1 MHCNMHY
8 MHCKMNIN
16 LTCVKTITNDPIR
29 NANERIVMQVNTEF
43 PTIYGVEK
51 NGKTK
56 VWSARVYC
64 DELNGFA
71 TAEIEYGQMDG
82 KSQVTAVNYTEGK
95 NLGKKNETSPLQQ
108 CIAETKR
115 KWQNKMEKEGYSL
128 VLPNAE
134 TELSDASG
142 SVIGSVNGKVFPM
155 LAHTYEPANGKN
167 KRNGIVFP
175 CYVQPKL
182 DGLRCICYMVPNGS
196 SNEPR
201 VMAQSRT
208 GAYFETVEHICAELR
223 PILLQNPG
231 LILDGELYTTELP
244 FEELAGLIKRK
255 KASDTN
261 VNRQCIKYHIYDVVV
276 DGVPYS
282 ERHARIVGAIS
293 KADKCHHL
301 EVVHTQLIHNANE
314 FKQAFGEYVAAGY
327 EGIMLRNV
335 DGMYRQNYRSHDLQ
349 KYKEFVESEYPI
361 VGFKEAD
368 GRDKGTVVWVCATDE
383 CRQFSVRP
391 RGTQEQRRQWFQDGP
406 QHVGKLLTVIYQ
418 ELSELNV
425 PRFPVGKAI
434 RDGY

>member
-1 MHCNMHY
+1 
-8 MHCKMNIN
+8 
-16 LTCVKTITNDPIR
+16 
-29 NANERIVMQVNTEF
+29 VMEHIEDL

-56 VWSARVYC
+56 VWTARIYR

-71 TAEIEYGQMDG
+71 TAEIEYGQLDG
-82 KSQVTAVNYTEGK
+82 KKQTTIREYTDGK
-95 NLGKKNETSPLQQ
+95 NLGKKNETTPLQQ
-108 CIAETKR
+108 CISETKR
-115 KWQNKMEKEGYSL
+115 KWQDKMEKEGYSL
-128 VLPNAE
+128 VVPNSE
-134 TELSDASG
+134 TQTQTTDASNPNNPNNPNNP
-142 SVIGSVNGKVFPM
+142 INTIKVFPM
-155 LAHTYEPANGKN
+155 LAHTYDPLSSKN
-167 KRNGIVFP
+167 KKNDIVFP

-182 DGLRCICYMVPNGS
+182 DGLRCICYMMQNAT
-196 SNEPR
+196 NEPR
-201 VMAQSRT
+201 VVAQSRT

-231 LILDGELYTTELP
+231 LILDGELYTADMP
-244 FEELAGLIKRK
+244 FEELAGVIKRK
-255 KASDTN
+255 KTSEADMAR
-261 VNRQCIKYHIYDVVV
+261 VQLVKYHIYDVVV

-301 EVVHTQLIHNANE
+301 EVVHTQLIHNVNE

-327 EGIMLRNV
+327 EGIMLRNSH
-335 DGMYRQNYRSHDLQ
+335 GPYRQNYRSHDLQ

-391 RGTQEQRRQWFQDGP
+391 RGTQEQRRQWFQDAP

>member
-1 MHCNMHY
+1 MEL
-8 MHCKMNIN
+8 IED
-16 LTCVKTITNDPIR
+16 I
-29 NANERIVMQVNTEF
+29 

-56 VWSARVYC
+56 VWTARIYR

-71 TAEIEYGQMDG
+71 TAEIEYGQLDG
-82 KSQVTAVNYTEGK
+82 KKQTTRREYTEGK
-95 NLGKKNETSPLQQ
+95 NIGKKNETTPLQQ
-108 CIAETKR
+108 CLLETRR
-115 KWQNKMEKEGYSL
+115 KWQDKMEKEGYSL
-128 VLPNAE
+128 VVPNSQTQPE
-134 TELSDASG
+134 SNIVVTEEINSNAAT
-142 SVIGSVNGKVFPM
+142 VVNKVFPM
-155 LAHTYEPANGKN
+155 LAHTYEPLSSKN
-167 KRNGIVFP
+167 KKNDIVFP

-182 DGLRCICYMVPNGS
+182 DGLRCVCYMMPCGN
-196 SNEPR
+196 SNDCK
-201 VMAQSRT
+201 VVAQSRT

-255 KASDTN
+255 KASSTN
-261 VNRQCIKYHIYDVVV
+261 ANVQCIKYHIYDVVV

-282 ERHARIVGAIS
+282 ERHDRIVGAIS

-301 EVVHTQLIHNANE
+301 EVVHTQLINNANE
-314 FKQAFGEYVAAGY
+314 FKQAFGDYVAAGY

-335 DGMYRQNYRSHDLQ
+335 NGMYRQNYRSHDLQ

-391 RGTQEQRRQWFQDGP
+391 RGTQEQRRQWFQDAP

>member
-1 MHCNMHY
+1 MEH
-8 MHCKMNIN
+8 IED
-16 LTCVKTITNDPIR
+16 L
-29 NANERIVMQVNTEF
+29 

-56 VWSARVYC
+56 VWTARIYR

-71 TAEIEYGQMDG
+71 TAEIEYGQLDG
-82 KSQVTAVNYTEGK
+82 KKQTTRREYTEGK
-95 NLGKKNETSPLQQ
+95 NLGKKNETTPLQQ
-108 CIAETKR
+108 CISETRR
-115 KWQNKMEKEGYSL
+115 KWQDKMEKEGYSL
-128 VLPNAE
+128 VIPNSE
-134 TELSDASG
+134 TQTTETTQTTQTTDATNANI
-142 SVIGSVNGKVFPM
+142 VINTINTINPIKVFPM
-155 LAHTYEPANGKN
+155 LAHTYEPLSSKN
-167 KRNGIVFP
+167 KKNDIVFP

-182 DGLRCICYMVPNGS
+182 DGLRCICYMNCGKVI
-196 SNEPR
+196 
-201 VMAQSRT
+201 AQSRT

-231 LILDGELYTTELP
+231 LTLDGELYTSDMP

-261 VNRQCIKYHIYDVVV
+261 VNRQRMQLVKYHIYDIVV
-276 DGVPYS
+276 DGDYS

-293 KADKCHHL
+293 NADKCHHL

-327 EGIMLRNV
+327 EGIMLRNAH
-335 DGMYRQNYRSHDLQ
+335 GPYRQNYRSHDLQ

-391 RGTQEQRRQWFQDGP
+391 RGTQEQRRQWFQDAP
-406 QHVGKLLTVIYQ
+406 QYVGKLLTVIYQ

>member
-1 MHCNMHY
+1 MEH
-8 MHCKMNIN
+8 IED
-16 LTCVKTITNDPIR
+16 L
-29 NANERIVMQVNTEF
+29 

-56 VWSARVYC
+56 VWTARIYR

-71 TAEIEYGQMDG
+71 TAEIEYGQLDG
-82 KSQVTAVNYTEGK
+82 KKQTTRREYTEGK
-95 NLGKKNETSPLQQ
+95 NLGKKNETTPLQQ
-108 CIAETKR
+108 CLSETRR
-115 KWQNKMEKEGYSL
+115 KWQDKMEKEGYSL
-128 VLPNAE
+128 VIPNSE
-134 TELSDASG
+134 TQTTQSTDANNP
-142 SVIGSVNGKVFPM
+142 INPTNATMIKVFPM
-155 LAHTYEPANGKN
+155 LAHTYEPLSSKN
-167 KRNGIVFP
+167 KKNDIVFP

-182 DGLRCICYMVPNGS
+182 DGLRCICYMNCGK
-196 SNEPR
+196 

-231 LILDGELYTTELP
+231 LTLDGELYTSDMP

-261 VNRQCIKYHIYDVVV
+261 VNRQRMQLVKYHIYDVVV
-276 DGVPYS
+276 DGDYS
-282 ERHARIVGAIS
+282 ERHDRIVQVMDGPTPN
-293 KADKCHHL
+293 CHL

-327 EGIMLRNV
+327 EGIMLRNAH
-335 DGMYRQNYRSHDLQ
+335 GPYRQNYRSHDLQ

-406 QHVGKLLTVIYQ
+406 QYVGKLLTVIYQ

>member
-1 MHCNMHY
+1 MEH
-8 MHCKMNIN
+8 IED
-16 LTCVKTITNDPIR
+16 L
-29 NANERIVMQVNTEF
+29 

-56 VWSARVYC
+56 VWAARIYR

-71 TAEIEYGQMDG
+71 TAEIEYGQLDG
-82 KSQVTAVNYTEGK
+82 KKQTTSREYTEGK
-95 NLGKKNETSPLQQ
+95 NLGKKNETTPLQQ
-108 CIAETKR
+108 CISETRR
-115 KWQNKMEKEGYSL
+115 KWQDKMEKEGYSL
-128 VLPNAE
+128 VVPNSNSESESNKANNVTE
-134 TELSDASG
+134 TNVTNA
-142 SVIGSVNGKVFPM
+142 NKVFPM
-155 LAHTYEPANGKN
+155 LAHTYEPLSSKN
-167 KRNGIVFP
+167 KKNDIVFP

-182 DGLRCICYMVPNGS
+182 DGLRCICYMMPCGD
-196 SNEPR
+196 SNDCK
-201 VMAQSRT
+201 VVAQSRT

-231 LILDGELYTTELP
+231 LTLDGELYTTELP

-255 KASDTN
+255 KASSN
-261 VNRQCIKYHIYDVVV
+261 VNANAQCIKYHIYDVVV

-293 KADKCHHL
+293 KADKCQHL

-327 EGIMLRNV
+327 EGIMLRNAH
-335 DGMYRQNYRSHDLQ
+335 GPYRQNYRSHDLQ

-368 GRDKGTVVWVCATDE
+368 GRDKGTVVWVCATAE

-406 QHVGKLLTVIYQ
+406 QYVGKLLTVIYQ

>member
-1 MHCNMHY
+1 MEHMED
-8 MHCKMNIN
+8 
-16 LTCVKTITNDPIR
+16 L
-29 NANERIVMQVNTEF
+29 

-56 VWSARVYC
+56 VWTARIYR
-64 DELNGFA
+64 DQLNGFA
-71 TAEIEYGQMDG
+71 TAEIEYGQLDG
-82 KSQVTAVNYTEGK
+82 KKQVTSREYTEGK
-95 NLGKKNETSPLQQ
+95 NIGKKNETTPLQQ
-108 CIAETKR
+108 CISETRR
-115 KWQNKMEKEGYSL
+115 KWQDKMEKEGYSL
-128 VLPNAE
+128 VIPN
-134 TELSDASG
+134 SDTTQPTNATNATNA
-142 SVIGSVNGKVFPM
+142 IKVFPM
-155 LAHTYEPANGKN
+155 LAHTYEPLSSKN
-167 KRNGIVFP
+167 KKNDIVFP

-182 DGLRCICYMVPNGS
+182 DGLRCICYMMPCGN
-196 SNEPR
+196 SNDCK

-255 KASDTN
+255 KTSDANANANAN
-261 VNRQCIKYHIYDVVV
+261 VQCIKYHIYDVVV
-276 DGVPYS
+276 DGDYS

-293 KADKCHHL
+293 KADKCQHL
-301 EVVHTQLIHNANE
+301 EVVHTQLIHSANE

-335 DGMYRQNYRSHDLQ
+335 NGLYRQNYRSHDLQ

-368 GRDKGTVVWVCATDE
+368 GRDKGTVVWVCATAE

-406 QHVGKLLTVIYQ
+406 QYVGKLLTVIYQ

>member
-1 MHCNMHY
+1 MEH
-8 MHCKMNIN
+8 IED
-16 LTCVKTITNDPIR
+16 L
-29 NANERIVMQVNTEF
+29 

-56 VWSARVYC
+56 VWTARIYR

-71 TAEIEYGQMDG
+71 TAEIEYGQLDG
-82 KSQVTAVNYTEGK
+82 KKQTTSREYTEGK
-95 NLGKKNETSPLQQ
+95 NLGKKNETTPLQQ

-115 KWQNKMEKEGYSL
+115 KWQDKMEKEGYSL
-128 VLPNAE
+128 VVPNSNSESNA
-134 TELSDASG
+134 TNPTNATNATNT
-142 SVIGSVNGKVFPM
+142 INAINAIKVFPM
-155 LAHTYEPANGKN
+155 LAHTYDPLSSKN
-167 KRNGIVFP
+167 KKNDIVFP

-182 DGLRCICYMVPNGS
+182 DGLRCICYMMQNATNG
-196 SNEPR
+196 EPA
-201 VMAQSRT
+201 VVAQSRT

-223 PILLQNPG
+223 PILLKNPG
-231 LILDGELYTTELP
+231 LILDGELYTADMP

-255 KASDTN
+255 KTSDTAI
-261 VNRQCIKYHIYDVVV
+261 QCVKYHIYDVVV
-276 DGVPYS
+276 DGDYS
-282 ERHARIVGAIS
+282 ERHDRIVGTVGSATR
-293 KADKCHHL
+293 HHL
-301 EVVHTQLIHNANE
+301 EVVHTQLIHTVGE
-314 FKQAFGEYVAAGY
+314 FKQAFGEYVEAGY

-368 GRDKGTVVWVCATDE
+368 GRDKGTVVWVCETAE
-383 CRQFSVRP
+383 KREFSVRP
-391 RGTQEQRRQWFQDGP
+391 RGTQEQRRQWFQDGHT
-406 QHVGKLLTVIYQ
+406 HVGKLLTVIYQ

>member
-1 MHCNMHY
+1 MEHVDT
-8 MHCKMNIN
+8 
-16 LTCVKTITNDPIR
+16 L
-29 NANERIVMQVNTEF
+29 

-56 VWSARVYC
+56 VWAARIYR

-71 TAEIEYGQMDG
+71 TAEIEYGQLDG
-82 KSQVTAVNYTEGK
+82 KKQVTTREYTEGK
-95 NLGKKNETSPLQQ
+95 NLGKKNETTPLQQ
-108 CIAETKR
+108 CISETRR
-115 KWQNKMEKEGYSL
+115 KWQDKMEKEGYSL
-128 VLPNAE
+128 VIPNSNSE
-134 TELSDASG
+134 TESTQTTETINS
-142 SVIGSVNGKVFPM
+142 IKVFPM
-155 LAHTYEPANGKN
+155 LAHTFEPACEKSKKN
-167 KRNGIVFP
+167 DIVFP

-182 DGLRCICYMVPNGS
+182 DGLRCICYLVPNGS
-196 SNEPR
+196 NSTDEPK
-201 VMAQSRT
+201 VVAQSRT

-231 LILDGELYTTELP
+231 LILDGELYTADMP

-261 VNRQCIKYHIYDVVV
+261 VNRQCIKYHIYDIVV
-276 DGVPYS
+276 DGIPYS
-282 ERHARIVGAIS
+282 ERHDRVVQVMGGATP
-293 KADKCHHL
+293 KCYL
-301 EVVHTQLIHNANE
+301 EVVHTQLIPNLDA

-327 EGIMLRNV
+327 EGIMLRNAH
-335 DGMYRQNYRSHDLQ
+335 GPYRQNYRSHDLQ

-361 VGFKEAD
+361 VGFKEAE
-368 GRDKGTVVWVCATDE
+368 GRDKGTVVWVCATAE
-383 CRQFSVRP
+383 KREFSVRP
-391 RGTQEQRRQWFQDGP
+391 RGTQEQRRQWFQDAP

>member
-1 MHCNMHY
+1 MEH
-8 MHCKMNIN
+8 IES
-16 LTCVKTITNDPIR
+16 L
-29 NANERIVMQVNTEF
+29 

-56 VWSARVYC
+56 VWTARIYR
-64 DELNGFA
+64 DQLNGFA
-71 TAEIEYGQMDG
+71 TAEIEYGQLDG
-82 KSQVTAVNYTEGK
+82 KKQSTSREYAEGK
-95 NLGKKNETSPLQQ
+95 NIGKKNETTPLQQ
-108 CIAETKR
+108 CISETRR
-115 KWQNKMEKEGYSL
+115 KWQDKMEKEGYSL
-128 VLPNAE
+128 VIPNSE
-134 TELSDASG
+134 TQTQPQTQTQKQTQTTDASNPNNT
-142 SVIGSVNGKVFPM
+142 INAINTINTIKVFPM
-155 LAHTYEPANGKN
+155 LAHTYEPLSSKN
-167 KRNGIVFP
+167 KKNDIVFP

-182 DGLRCICYMVPNGS
+182 DGLRCIFYMAPNGS
-196 SNEPR
+196 SNESK
-201 VMAQSRT
+201 VVAQSRT

-231 LILDGELYTTELP
+231 LILDGELYTADMP

-255 KASDTN
+255 KTSEADMAR
-261 VNRQCIKYHIYDVVV
+261 VQLVKYHIYDVVV
-276 DGVPYS
+276 DGDYS

-301 EVVHTQLIHNANE
+301 EVVHTQLIHTVNE

-327 EGIMLRNV
+327 EGIMLRNAH
-335 DGMYRQNYRSHDLQ
+335 GLYRQNYRSHDLQ

>member
-1 MHCNMHY
+1 MEHVEE
-8 MHCKMNIN
+8 
-16 LTCVKTITNDPIR
+16 L
-29 NANERIVMQVNTEF
+29 

-56 VWSARVYC
+56 TWTARIYR
-64 DELNGFA
+64 DILNGNA
-71 TAEIEYGQMDG
+71 TAEIVYGQLDG
-82 KSQVTAVNYTEGK
+82 KKQTTTREYTEGK
-95 NLGKKNETSPLQQ
+95 NLGKKNETTPLQQ
-108 CIAETKR
+108 CMSETRR
-115 KWQNKMEKEGYSL
+115 KWQDKMEKEGYSL
-128 VLPNAE
+128 VPPVLESESNSQSESNLLNP
-134 TELSDASG
+134 SPSG
-142 SVIGSVNGKVFPM
+142 GKVFPM
-155 LAHTYEPANGKN
+155 LAHVYEPLSSKN
-167 KRNGIVFP
+167 KKNDIVFP

-182 DGLRCICYMVPNGS
+182 DGLRCICYLVPNGS
-196 SNEPR
+196 SSSGEPK
-201 VMAQSRT
+201 VVAQSRT

-223 PILLQNPG
+223 PILLKTPG
-231 LILDGELYTTELP
+231 LILDGELYTAELP

-282 ERHARIVGAIS
+282 ERHDRIVGAIS

-301 EVVHTQLIHNANE
+301 EVVHTQLIHNVNE

-327 EGIMLRNV
+327 EGIMLRNT
-335 DGMYRQNYRSHDLQ
+335 DGVYRQNYRSHDLQ
-349 KYKEFVESEYPI
+349 KYKEFVEAEYPI
-361 VGFKEAD
+361 VGFKEAA
-368 GRDKGTVVWVCATDE
+368 GRDAGTVVWVCATDE

-391 RGTQEQRRQWFQDGP
+391 RGTQEQRRQWFQDAP
-406 QHVGKLLTVIYQ
+406 QYVGKLLTVIYQ

>member
-1 MHCNMHY
+1 MEH
-8 MHCKMNIN
+8 IED
-16 LTCVKTITNDPIR
+16 L
-29 NANERIVMQVNTEF
+29 
-43 PTIYGVEK
+43 PTIYGVDK

-56 VWSARVYC
+56 VWTARIYR

-71 TAEIEYGQMDG
+71 TAEIEYGQLDG
-82 KSQVTAVNYTEGK
+82 KKQTTSREYTEGK
-95 NLGKKNETSPLQQ
+95 NLGKKNETTPLQQ
-108 CIAETKR
+108 CISETRR
-115 KWQNKMEKEGYSL
+115 KWQDKIEKEGYIPTS
-128 VLPNAE
+128 E
-134 TELSDASG
+134 TQTTQTTQTTDTIQTTQTTDAN
-142 SVIGSVNGKVFPM
+142 IAINTIKVFPM
-155 LAHTYEPANGKN
+155 LAHTYEPLSSKN
-167 KRNGIVFP
+167 KKNDIVFP

-182 DGLRCICYMVPNGS
+182 DGLRCICYMAPNGS
-196 SNEPR
+196 SNESK
-201 VMAQSRT
+201 VVAQSRA

-223 PILLQNPG
+223 PILLPNPG
-231 LILDGELYTTELP
+231 LILDGELYTADMP
-244 FEELAGLIKRK
+244 FEELAGVIKRK
-255 KASDTN
+255 KTSEADMAR
-261 VNRQCIKYHIYDVVV
+261 VQLVKYHIYDVVV
-276 DGVPYS
+276 DGDYS
-282 ERHARIVGAIS
+282 ERHDRIVGTIPNP
-293 KADKCHHL
+293 DKCHHL
-301 EVVHTQLIHNANE
+301 EAVDTRLIHNVNE

-335 DGMYRQNYRSHDLQ
+335 DGLYRQNYRSHDLQ

-391 RGTQEQRRQWFQDGP
+391 RGTQEQRRQWFQDAP

>member
-1 MHCNMHY
+1 MEH
-8 MHCKMNIN
+8 IES
-16 LTCVKTITNDPIR
+16 L
-29 NANERIVMQVNTEF
+29 
-43 PTIYGVEK
+43 PTIYGVDK

-56 VWSARVYC
+56 VWTARIYR
-64 DELNGFA
+64 DQLNGFA
-71 TAEIEYGQMDG
+71 TAEIEYGQLDG
-82 KSQVTAVNYTEGK
+82 KKQSTSREYAEGK
-95 NLGKKNETSPLQQ
+95 NIGKKNETTPLQQ
-108 CIAETKR
+108 CISETRR
-115 KWQNKMEKEGYSL
+115 KWQDKMEKEGYSL
-128 VLPNAE
+128 VIPNSE
-134 TELSDASG
+134 TQTQPQTQTQKQTQTTDASNPNNT
-142 SVIGSVNGKVFPM
+142 INAINTINTIKVFPM
-155 LAHTYEPANGKN
+155 LAHTYEPLSSKN
-167 KRNGIVFP
+167 KKNDIVFP

-182 DGLRCICYMVPNGS
+182 DGLRCIFYMAPNGS
-196 SNEPR
+196 SNESK
-201 VMAQSRT
+201 VVAQSRT

-231 LILDGELYTTELP
+231 LILDGELYTADMP

-255 KASDTN
+255 KTSEADMAR
-261 VNRQCIKYHIYDVVV
+261 VQLVKYHIYDVVV
-276 DGVPYS
+276 DGDYS

-301 EVVHTQLIHNANE
+301 EVVDTRLIHNVNE

-327 EGIMLRNV
+327 EGIMLRNAH
-335 DGMYRQNYRSHDLQ
+335 GLYRQNYRSHDLQ

>member
-1 MHCNMHY
+1 MEH
-8 MHCKMNIN
+8 IED
-16 LTCVKTITNDPIR
+16 L
-29 NANERIVMQVNTEF
+29 

-56 VWSARVYC
+56 VWAARIYR

-71 TAEIEYGQMDG
+71 TAEIEYGQLDG
-82 KSQVTAVNYTEGK
+82 KKQTTSREYTEGK
-95 NLGKKNETSPLQQ
+95 NLGKKNETTPLQQ
-108 CIAETKR
+108 CISETRR
-115 KWQNKMEKEGYSL
+115 KWQDKMEKEGYSL
-128 VLPNAE
+128 VVPNSNSESESNKANNV
-134 TELSDASG
+134 TSAT
-142 SVIGSVNGKVFPM
+142 NANKVFPM
-155 LAHTYEPANGKN
+155 LAHTYEPLSSKN
-167 KRNGIVFP
+167 KKNDIVFP

-182 DGLRCICYMVPNGS
+182 DGLRCICYMMPCGN
-196 SNEPR
+196 SNDCK
-201 VMAQSRT
+201 VVAQSRT

-231 LILDGELYTTELP
+231 LTLDGELYTTELP

-255 KASDTN
+255 KASSTN
-261 VNRQCIKYHIYDVVV
+261 VNANANAQCIKYHIYDVVV

-293 KADKCHHL
+293 KVDKCQHL

-314 FKQAFGEYVAAGY
+314 FKQAFGDYVAAGY

-335 DGMYRQNYRSHDLQ
+335 NGPYRQNYRSHDLQ

-368 GRDKGTVVWVCATDE
+368 GRDKGTVVWVCATAE

-406 QHVGKLLTVIYQ
+406 QYVGKLLTVIYQ